1 VSDEADDLPGYV
13 AEQQAF
19 YARTSKSA
27 RQGYVVTES
36 LSIAA
41 AAGVPVAVAAGAPQA
56 IAALLGAVAAIAT
69 GLRQA
74 FNFRENWILRA
85 VALETIKASIARYRV
100 AGVKGNPSR
109 LIADVGAVS
118 LAETSR
124 WQQLISQ
131 SQAAS
136 EQPLAA
142 DVSVAAHRGD
152 DDSGPEHPRRTT
164 G

>member
-1 VSDEADDLPGYV
+1 MSDETGDVPGYV
-13 AEQQAF
+13 TEQRAF
-19 YARTSKSA
+19 YARTSRSA
-27 RQGYVVTES
+27 RLGYVVTES
-36 LSIAA
+36 VSIIAA
-41 AAGVPVAVAAGAPQA
+41 ASVPVVVAAGAPQA
-56 IAALLGAVAAIAT
+56 IAALLGAVAAVAT

-100 AGVKGNPSR
+100 PGGHANPSR
-109 LIADVGAVS
+109 LVADVGAVS

-136 EQPLAA
+136 EQPPAS
-142 DVSVAAHRGD
+142 DTSVAARPGD
-152 DDSGPEHPRRTT
+152 DGP
-164 G
+164 GA